1 MVISGEIIGIIA
13 GAATLL
19 AVAAGVVGTWAVLKV
34 RVQDNRTDI
43 QELRDSLK
51 EEIKGLREHLE
62 GVQADIHKRIDRH
75 RDDLD
80 DHIRSSGSVHA
91 DLSKLTEAVDGIKEW
106 LGRIERK
113 LDSRQE
119 R

>member
-1 MVISGEIIGIIA
+1 MVITGEMVGIA
-13 GAATLL
+13 VSVVALL
-19 AVAAGVVGTWAVLKV
+19 ALAAGVVGTWAVLKV

-43 QELRDSLK
+43 QELRESVK
-51 EEIKGLREHLE
+51 EDI
-62 GVQADIHKRIDRH
+62 QSIHKRIDRY

-80 DHIRSSGSVHA
+80 EHIRSSGAVHA

-113 LDSRQE
+113 LDSK
-119 R
+119 

>member
-1 MVISGEIIGIIA
+1 MVITGEMVGIVVSVVA
-13 GAATLL
+13 LL
-19 AVAAGVVGTWAVLKV
+19 ALAAGVVGTWAVLKV

-43 QELRDSLK
+43 QELRESVK
-51 EEIKGLREHLE
+51 EDI
-62 GVQADIHKRIDRH
+62 QSIHKRIDRH

-80 DHIRSSGSVHA
+80 EHIRSSGSVHA

-113 LDSRQE
+113 LDSKP
-119 R
+119 